1 MKNKEVLMKN
11 CSLFKAFSSHELGV
25 LLKDGSF
32 TLKNYPKGNIL
43 HFEDEPCTKLEIIL
57 RGLVVVERID
67 EEGNILTISEF
78 LSGDL
83 LGGNLLFSKN
93 PSYPMTITAKDSTI
107 IVEIQKERLFQLFID
122 YPDFLRVYLEFVSD
136 HALILGDKIRHYVNK
151 TIRESVVN
159 FIQYEQSHQNSK
171 TIQLNI
177 TKKALAEKIG
187 VQRTSLSR
195 ELAKMKEDGLIT
207 YDSKTI
213 TLL

>member
-1 MKNKEVLMKN
+1 
-11 CSLFKAFSSHELGV
+11 
-25 LLKDGSF
+25 
-32 TLKNYPKGNIL
+32 
-43 HFEDEPCTKLEIIL
+43 
-57 RGLVVVERID
+57 
-67 EEGNILTISEF
+67 
-78 LSGDL
+78 
-83 LGGNLLFSKN
+83 
-93 PSYPMTITAKDSTI
+93 
-107 IVEIQKERLFQLFID
+107 VEIQKERLFQLFID